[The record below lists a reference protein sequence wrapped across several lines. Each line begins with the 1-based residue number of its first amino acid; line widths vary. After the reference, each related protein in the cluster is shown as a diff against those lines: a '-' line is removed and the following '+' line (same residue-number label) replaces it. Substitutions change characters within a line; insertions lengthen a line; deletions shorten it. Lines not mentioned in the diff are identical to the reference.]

1 MSNTTE
7 VDLNEGVQIILAR
20 MKTNPEEFFDEGGRW
35 RWIFKETLRE
45 VLTEIEKAALFE
57 GLKHVRRM
65 EITAKA
71 AATVLR
77 DEEQEKQEEFEG
89 LKQVRRMEITAKAA
103 ATVLRDEEQE
113 KQEEFERAY
122 QAGLGKSARIGSVI
136 SGGTLTAATGPI
148 YNQASLKVE
157 GGRIK

>member
-20 MKTNPEEFFDEGGRW
+20 MKTNPEEFFDEGGRC

-77 DEEQEKQEEFEG
+77 DEEQEKQEEAQGIPPQLLPASQEDVVIVNIPDKIHDPEYAGKKEHGQSQGHIMPVQYG
-89 LKQVRRMEITAKAA
+89 LEPVCSGLPPGLVQV
-103 ATVLRDEEQE
+103 VD
-113 KQEEFERAY
+113 
-122 QAGLGKSARIGSVI
+122 
-136 SGGTLTAATGPI
+136 
-148 YNQASLKVE
+148 
-157 GGRIK
+157 

>member
-71 AATVLR
+71 ASTVLR
-77 DEEQEKQEEFEG
+77 ADEQDE
-89 LKQVRRMEITAKAA
+89 KQVRRMEITAKAA

-136 SGGTLTAATGPI
+136 SGGTLTTTAASSYG
-148 YNQASLKVE
+148 QALMKAE

>member
-1 MSNTTE
+1 MSNE
-7 VDLNEGVQIILAR
+7 KDEDLNNGVQIILAR
-20 MKTNPEEFFDEGGRW
+20 MKSHPEEFFDDGGRW

-57 GLKHVRRM
+57 GLKAVRRV

-77 DEEQEKQEEFEG
+77 ADEQDEKQDARVE
-89 LKQVRRMEITAKAA
+89 M
-103 ATVLRDEEQE
+103 
-113 KQEEFERAY
+113 ERAY
-122 QAGLGKSARIGSVI
+122 QAGLGNSGRISATIGGS
-136 SGGTLTAATGPI
+136 TLTAATSPT
-148 YNQASLKVE
+148 YNQAFPKAE